1 MNFDP
6 LTYAL
11 RRVDRNEDR
20 IRLTEQ
26 ATMQH
31 EDLLRSHGARLDR
44 LETWRQRLDGLFR
57 KWPYLAAP
65 AVVIVANMTPKE
77 IGGLIATIIKA
88 LV

>member
-1 MNFDP
+1 MKFDP

-44 LETWRQRLDGLFR
+44 LEARRQRLDALLR
-57 KWPYLAAP
+57 KCPYLVAP
-65 AVVIVANMTPKE
+65 TAVIVANMTPKE
-77 IGGLIATIIKA
+77 IGGLIASLIKA
-88 LV
+88 L